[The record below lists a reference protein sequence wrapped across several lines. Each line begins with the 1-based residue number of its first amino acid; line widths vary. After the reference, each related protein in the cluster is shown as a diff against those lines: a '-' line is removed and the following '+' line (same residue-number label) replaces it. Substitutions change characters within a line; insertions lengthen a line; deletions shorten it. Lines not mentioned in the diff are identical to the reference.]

1 MCRVIRPE
9 KKSSR
14 TTSRFLMQEAAFYVF
29 RCINPLVRLN
39 DRKTHME
46 NETLAI
52 RVNSANPD
60 HHLWNNNGSWWCHYT
75 AHYADNT
82 AERIRVSLRTG
93 NVEEAR
99 ERRDQLFAGLGEPFS
114 PARSIHLCAAS
125 RRRCVR

>member
-1 MCRVIRPE
+1 MCRAKRLE

-14 TTSRFLMQEAAFYVF
+14 MTSRCLMQGAAFFVF

-39 DRKTHME
+39 DMKTHME
-46 NETLAI
+46 NETLAVRI
-52 RVNSANPD
+52 DSANPD

-99 ERRDQLFAGLGEPFS
+99 ERRDQLFTELGEPFS
-114 PARSIHLCAAS
+114 PVRSIHACAAS